1 MVYMRA
7 LPLKRV
13 FVFLGGGAKTSKF
26 NQMADSVLTIV
37 RFTRLPYERCRIHA
51 NLQIISS
58 IWYLHITGDPWH
70 HIHKYRRAAASS
82 AATNQHSDTYDC
94 TAHSNACTTYKY
106 ASPQQYTGSRCWRSP
121 INAQ

>member
-1 MVYMRA
+1 MGYMRA
-7 LPLKRV
+7 LPLKPV
-13 FVFLGGGAKTSKF
+13 FVFSGEGAKTSKF

-37 RFTRLPYERCRIHA
+37 RFTCLPYERCRIHA

-58 IWYLHITGDPWH
+58 TWYLHITVDPWH

-82 AATNQHSDTYDC
+82 AATNQHSDTYDY
-94 TAHSNACTTYKY
+94 TAHNNACTTYKH
-106 ASPQQYTGSRCWRSP
+106 ARTKQHTGSWGWRYS